1 MNNQLHYFM
10 MRHRLNIR
18 DMYKAIDEALSKIH
32 HTCFPKDVIAKLSE
46 YDNHELYAMLADL
59 DRIKEQFSGIYLTLE
74 DINRIHRNESVY
86 FPHDEFD
93 EDDDSEDEYDDE
105 YDDDCDECDNYDEC
119 LKSDEKGGSDE
130 EPDAGF
136 EEDRFEANANAS
148 LLKALHQ
155 LGVYEIGV
163 GFEGENGFIKLRS
176 DRPISV
182 EVIAPHKN
190 APQTKE

>member
-1 MNNQLHYFM
+1 
-10 MRHRLNIR
+10 
-18 DMYKAIDEALSKIH
+18 MYKAIDEALSKIH

-74 DINRIHRNESVY
+74 DIDRIHRNESVY
-86 FPHDEFD
+86 YPDDAFD
-93 EDDDSEDEYDDE
+93 ENDDSEDEYSDECDEEYDDE

-119 LKSDEKGGSDE
+119 LKSDEKGGPDE

-136 EEDRFEANANAS
+136 EEGRFEANANAS
-148 LLKALHQ
+148 LLKALRE

-163 GFEGENGFIKLRS
+163 GFEDENGFITLRS
-176 DRPISV
+176 DKPISI
-182 EVIAPHKN
+182 EVTAPT
-190 APQTKE
+190 PQSNE